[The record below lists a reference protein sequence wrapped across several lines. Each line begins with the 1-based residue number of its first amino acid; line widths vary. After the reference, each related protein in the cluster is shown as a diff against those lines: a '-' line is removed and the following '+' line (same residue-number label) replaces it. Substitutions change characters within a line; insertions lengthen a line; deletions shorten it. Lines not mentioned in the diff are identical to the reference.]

1 MLYCICIKCKHS
13 LCC

>member
-13 LCC
+13 LC